1 MLTALLTAAVAC
13 EAPPPDDSAG
23 ALGGALGGGLDG
35 GLGGGLGGALG
46 GGLDEPFLGVSLSG
60 TDIKQSL
67 L

>member
-23 ALGGALGGGLDG
+23 ALGA
-35 GLGGGLGGALG
+35 GLGGALDGGLG